1 MQLSP
6 EAMHEDVAGLREQQR
21 AIGDDP
27 VFVEGEAAARSYT
40 PALPGGTI
48 ARTSATRCVAGA

>member
-1 MQLSP
+1 
-6 EAMHEDVAGLREQQR
+6 MHEDVAGLREQQR